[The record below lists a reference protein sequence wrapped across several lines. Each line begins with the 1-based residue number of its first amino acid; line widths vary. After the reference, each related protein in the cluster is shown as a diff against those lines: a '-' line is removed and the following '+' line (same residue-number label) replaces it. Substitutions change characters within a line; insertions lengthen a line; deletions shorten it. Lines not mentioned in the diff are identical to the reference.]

1 MRYTVVCSVKDEGP
15 FLLEWVC
22 WQRLLGFT
30 DIVLVT
36 NGCTDHS
43 PQLLD
48 ILAANGWITH
58 LEHEVP
64 DGRHI
69 TGRKLA
75 AAKALPQV
83 STADWVM
90 VADVDE
96 FLVIHTGAGRLP
108 DLLAA
113 PGRPFLG
120 MSIPWRIF
128 GTSGRSTWEDGLTHR
143 QCLRAGAEGG
153 RLSGWVKSI
162 HRHPDWFAR
171 LGEHSPKRLRPRRLA
186 QWGRD
191 GMIWVNPAGVEITG
205 WTPADDSLRILPDD
219 LRGWDVAQINHY
231 MLRSVESF
239 SLKRGTL
246 SPVAGK
252 DRYTDA
258 YFDRAEQNAVED
270 RSALRH
276 AAAFDALHAEAMAL
290 PGIRRLH
297 HLCCADYV
305 RRLALRAGRRAED
318 DPRLAHHLASADAA

>member
-15 FLLEWVC
+15 FLVEWIC

-30 DIVLVT
+30 DIVIVT
-36 NGCTDHS
+36 NACTDHS

-48 ILAANGWITH
+48 ALAAAGWITH
-58 LEHEVP
+58 LVHEVL
-64 DGRHI
+64 DGKHI

-83 STADWVM
+83 NDADWVM

-96 FLVIHTGAGRLP
+96 FLVIHPGAGRLS
-108 DLLAA
+108 DLLAH

-128 GTSGRSTWEDGLTHR
+128 GTAGRKLWEDGLTHR
-143 QCLRAGAEGG
+143 QCLRAGVEGG

-162 HRHPDWFAR
+162 HGHPDWFAR

-186 QWGRD
+186 RWGSD
-191 GMIWVNPAGVEITG
+191 GMIWVNPAGAEVEG
-205 WTPADDSLRILPDD
+205 WTPQDDSLRILPDD

-231 MLRSVESF
+231 MLRSAESF

-258 YFDRAEQNAVED
+258 YYDRAEQNAVED
-270 RSALRH
+270 RSALRF
-276 AAAFDALHAEAMAL
+276 AAEFDALHNAAMAL
-290 PGIRRLH
+290 PDVHRLH

-305 RRLALRAGRRAED
+305 QRLASKAGRDAAS
-318 DPRLAHHLASADAA
+318 DPRLAHHLALAAA